1 MNLSDEDIVKKVID
15 GDLQL
20 YEQIVIRYQ
29 DKLSRYIKRL
39 TNRSQEVDDLVQEV
53 FIKVFKNL
61 RRFNPKLKFSSWIY
75 RIAHNESVNL
85 IKSGWIQK
93 ITSLEQLFFLGEKS
107 DIEEKL
113 DQRQLEQ
120 KMKKCLKQLPIKYKE
135 VLVLYYYEDKSYQE
149 ISDILRI
156 NNQTVG
162 VLLHRGKIKLK
173 KLCQNKTN

>member
-1 MNLSDEDIVKKVID
+1 MNLSDEQIASKVIN
-15 GDLQL
+15 GDNEL
-20 YEQIVIRYQ
+20 YEQIVLRYQ
-29 DKLSRYIKRL
+29 DKLGRYIKRL
-39 TNRSQEVDDLVQEV
+39 TNRSLEVDDLLQEV
-53 FIKVFKNL
+53 FIKAYKNL
-61 RRFNPKLKFSSWIY
+61 RQFDPKLKFSSWLY

-85 IKSGWIQK
+85 IKSSWIQK
-93 ITSLEQLFFLGEKS
+93 ITSLEPLFFLGEKS
-107 DIEEKL
+107 DVEERFDK
-113 DQRQLEQ
+113 RQLEQ
-120 KMKKCLKQLPIKYKE
+120 KMKSCLNRLPIKYKE